1 MGESDKPGVLIAD
14 PRIRG
19 YAAGLSDLFTMAD
32 EPADDV
38 IAVISGPQGIVDAA
52 LIARLP
58 KLRLIATPAAGLDG
72 IDLKAAAAR
81 GVAVTNGGDV
91 HSDDV
96 ANHAVALALA
106 ARQQIVAGDSVVR
119 GGGWRGDKMPPIRR
133 SIAGDRI
140 GIVGMGN
147 IGRAVAAR
155 MAAFTPEIG
164 WWGPRPHDHPW
175 PRHESLRALADWCSI
190 LIVCARGDND
200 NAGLIGAEIID
211 AIGAEGLF
219 VNISRGHL
227 VDEDALIDALKT
239 GRLGGA
245 ALDVFAQEP
254 TEPARW
260 EGVPNTTFTPHS
272 AGMTHEAFAALA
284 ALVIS
289 NVRSLLTGGELR
301 NIVTPG

>member
-14 PRIRG
+14 PRMRG
-19 YAAGLSDLFTMAD
+19 YAAGLSDAFTIAEGAD
-32 EPADDV
+32 DDV
-38 IAVISGPQGIVDAA
+38 IAVITGPAGIVDAA

-58 KLRLIATPAAGLDG
+58 KLRLIATPTAGLDG

-81 GVAVTNGGDV
+81 GVTVTNGGDV

-106 ARQQIVAGDSVVR
+106 ARQQIVAGDQMVR
-119 GGGWRGDKMPPIRR
+119 GGGWRADKMPPIRKA
-133 SIAGDRI
+133 IASDRV

-155 MAAFTPEIG
+155 MALFTPEVG

-175 PRHESLRALADWCSI
+175 PRHESLLALADWCSI
-190 LIVCARGDND
+190 LIVCARGDNE
-200 NAGLIGAEIID
+200 NAGLISAEIID

-227 VDEDALIDALKT
+227 VDEDALIDALKA

-254 TEPARW
+254 TDPARW
-260 EGVPNTTFTPHS
+260 QDVPNTTFTPHN
-272 AGMTHEAFAALA
+272 AGLTREALVTLA
-284 ALVIS
+284 ALVIG

-301 NIVTPG
+301 NIVAPN